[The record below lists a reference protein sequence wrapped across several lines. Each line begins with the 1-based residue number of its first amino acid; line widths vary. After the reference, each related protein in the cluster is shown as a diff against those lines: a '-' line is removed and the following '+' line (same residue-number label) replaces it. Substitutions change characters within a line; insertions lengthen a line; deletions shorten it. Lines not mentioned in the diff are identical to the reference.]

1 MKKSKLLI
9 GLGVGIIG
17 LKYYNSFENV
27 LKPGIV
33 KVVKNAILVGENTKE
48 FFKEVTETAI
58 KLNKE
63 SYIRINEECIKENE
77 VNVTENIDN
86 LKKQLT
92 EIKQQLSVL

>member
-63 SYIRINEECIKENE
+63 SYIRINEECIKENK

-86 LKKQLT
+86 LTKQLSS
-92 EIKQQLSVL
+92 L